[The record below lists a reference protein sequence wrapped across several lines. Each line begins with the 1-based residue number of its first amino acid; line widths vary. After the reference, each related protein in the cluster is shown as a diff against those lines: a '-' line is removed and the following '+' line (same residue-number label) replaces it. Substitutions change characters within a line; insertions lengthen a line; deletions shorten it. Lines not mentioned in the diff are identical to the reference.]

1 MGYVEEDFV
10 LGYHLGDSV
19 ELGWDFELD
28 FHLQLD
34 RLNQPS
40 IIIISSSPSVS
51 SLFCINKY
59 GH

>member
-1 MGYVEEDFV
+1 MGYVEEDLV

-19 ELGWDFELD
+19 ELGWDFNFD

-34 RLNQPS
+34 CLDRQS
-40 IIIISSSPSVS
+40 FIIISFSPSVS
-51 SLFCINKY
+51 SLFCVNKY